1 MKTLLSVSECR
12 LGPDRYN
19 KTLFWNVYSVIQL
32 DAVFP
37 PLLQSL
43 FREWLAEKEEALSEV
58 QTGNFKDP
66 SEMNTNVRRLAVSRV
81 PAPGSCSAAIIAFT
95 VEYNVGC

>member
-1 MKTLLSVSECR
+1 MFVYECR
-12 LGPDRYN
+12 VRPDRYN
-19 KTLFWNVYSVIQL
+19 KTLFCHVYSVIQL

-43 FREWLAEKEEALSEV
+43 FRVWLAEKEEALSEV
-58 QTGNFKDP
+58 QTSNFKDP

-81 PAPGSCSAAIIAFT
+81 PAPGSRSAAIIAFT
-95 VEYNVGC
+95 AKYNVGC